1 MSKTLLCA
9 HRQFM
14 VWVIVGQ
21 HNLNTL
27 LFTFYYSHTADKQG
41 LYVNSMRIGI
51 DATCWANPRGYG
63 RFTRHMLT
71 ALLEQDQVNEYVFFI
86 DSFMAE
92 GSEFPG
98 NAGRRVVELSA
109 SPTQAASAEGRR
121 SIGDMLK
128 MGRAVAREPLD
139 VFFYPSVYTYF
150 PVFSRVKKIVAIHD
164 VIAEKYPE
172 LIFSNRKSQFFWD
185 LKTRLAI
192 WQSDLVLT
200 VSEFSKKG
208 IVDHFALD
216 PQHVA
221 VVSEGSADA
230 FYPLDDTRAINE
242 VMSRHDMVP
251 DTRFIL
257 YVGGIAP
264 HKNLAVLVEAFDR
277 LVAEG
282 RYDDVRLVLVG
293 DYENDVFLIDDAIK
307 ARMKDPTF
315 RKRVISTGYIPDD
328 DLNALYNAATV
339 FVLPSFCEGF
349 GLPAL
354 EAMSCGTVVIGSD
367 TTSIPEV
374 VGEAGLFFDPDNAS
388 QLAVHL
394 RTVLGDAVLREELQ
408 QRSLQ
413 RAATFSWKRSAE
425 DTLGVLSLLDA
436 S

>member
-1 MSKTLLCA
+1 MMDASRTPL
-9 HRQFM
+9 
-14 VWVIVGQ
+14 
-21 HNLNTL
+21 
-27 LFTFYYSHTADKQG
+27 
-41 LYVNSMRIGI
+41 RIGV

-71 ALLEQDQVNEYVFFI
+71 ALLEQDTVNRYVFFM
-86 DSFMAE
+86 DSFLA
-92 GSEFPG
+92 GAGDFPD
-98 NAGRRVVELSA
+98 NIERRVVELSA
-109 SPTQAASAEGRR
+109 SPTQAASADGRR

-139 VFFYPSVYTYF
+139 VFFFPSVYTYF

-164 VIAEKYPE
+164 VIAEKYPQ
-172 LIFSNRKSQFFWD
+172 LIFRNRKSRLFWD

-200 VSEFSKKG
+200 VSEFSKQG
-208 IVDHFALD
+208 IVEHFGLD
-216 PQHVA
+216 PQRVA

-230 FYPLDDTRAINE
+230 FYPVEDTQRLVE
-242 VMSRHDMVP
+242 VMKRHAITP

-264 HKNLAVLVEAFDR
+264 HKNLAVLVAAFDR
-277 LVAEG
+277 LVAGG
-282 RYDDVRLVLVG
+282 RHDDVRLVLVG
-293 DYENDVFLIDDAIK
+293 DYANDVFLMDDAIR
-307 ARMKDPTF
+307 ARMDDPVF
-315 RKRVISTGYIPDD
+315 RKRVIFTGYIPDD

-374 VGEAGLFFDPDNAS
+374 VGEAGLFFDPNNAGA
-388 QLAVHL
+388 LADHL
-394 RTVLGDAVLREELQ
+394 RAVLDDAALREQLQ
-408 QRSLQ
+408 RRSLKRAAMFSWQRS
-413 RAATFSWKRSAE
+413 AA
-425 DTLGVLSLLDA
+425 DTLRVLTSLA
-436 S
+436 AG

>member
-1 MSKTLLCA
+1 
-9 HRQFM
+9 
-14 VWVIVGQ
+14 
-21 HNLNTL
+21 
-27 LFTFYYSHTADKQG
+27 
-41 LYVNSMRIGI
+41 MRIGI

-71 ALLEQDQVNEYVFFI
+71 ALLELDTVNEYVFFM

-92 GSEFPG
+92 SQDLPDGVE
-98 NAGRRVVELSA
+98 RRVVKLSA
-109 SPTQAASAEGRR
+109 APTQAASAEGRR
-121 SIGDMLK
+121 SISDMLR

-150 PVFSRVKKIVAIHD
+150 PVFSRVRKIVAIHD

-172 LIFSNRKSQFFWD
+172 LIFSSRKSRFFWD

-192 WQSDLVLT
+192 WQSDMVMT
-200 VSEFSKKG
+200 VSEFSKQG
-208 IVDHFALD
+208 IVEHFGLD
-216 PQHVA
+216 PRRVA

-230 FYPLDDTRAINE
+230 FYPLHDRQRIATVLA
-242 VMSRHDMVP
+242 RHGMQP

-264 HKNLAVLVEAFDR
+264 HKNLAVLIEAFD
-277 LVAEG
+277 LLAGEG
-282 RYDDVRLVLVG
+282 RHEDVRLVLVG
-293 DYENDVFLIDDAIK
+293 DYENDVFLIDQQIRG
-307 ARMKDPTF
+307 RMHDPAL
-315 RKRVISTGYIPDD
+315 RKRVTFTGYIPDD

-374 VGEAGLFFDPDNAS
+374 VGEAGLFFDPHDAHI
-388 QLAVHL
+388 LAAHL
-394 RTVLGDAVLREELQ
+394 DAVLGDDELREELEH
-408 QRSLQ
+408 RSLE
-413 RAATFSWKRSAE
+413 RAATFSWRRSAE
-425 DTLGVLSLLDA
+425 DTLRILISPPAD
-436 S
+436 